1 MQFYSGAHPSDIDWL
16 KTELVRLGIDAD
28 IQATSSTARSFIE
41 FERDGRLARVVS
53 IETDWELSHSLF
65 ADQPSVFSGVTDIV
79 IDARYPSACL
89 SLAKNVRES
98 STASA
103 TIWLDPGSTA
113 FNSEERTRAI
123 VSILPLVDVL
133 VATTD
138 FLNQADLV
146 SAQDTRRTVSIVFET
161 LEDGCVKAF
170 GPFGK
175 LLVRPVHLSPGRSSF
190 GAGDIFRGRLL
201 AHLLNP
207 ANYYDTF

>member
-1 MQFYSGAHPSDIDWL
+1 MLGPPVLDSAMSHILGIGRLCIDHYLTHYRAVNRFDGGTKASATELAQAVGGSVPRILGAAAAVGSHRMQFYSGAHPSDIDWL

-41 FERDGRLARVVS
+41 FERNGRLARVVS

-138 FLNQADLV
+138 FLSRV
-146 SAQDTRRTVSIVFET
+146 ST
-161 LEDGCVKAF
+161 
-170 GPFGK
+170 
-175 LLVRPVHLSPGRSSF
+175 
-190 GAGDIFRGRLL
+190 
-201 AHLLNP
+201 
-207 ANYYDTF
+207 